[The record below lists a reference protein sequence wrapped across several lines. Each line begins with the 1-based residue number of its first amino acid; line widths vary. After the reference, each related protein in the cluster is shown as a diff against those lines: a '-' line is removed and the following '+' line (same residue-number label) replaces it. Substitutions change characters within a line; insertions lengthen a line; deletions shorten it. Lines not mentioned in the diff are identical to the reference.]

1 MNGLFDELRIAI
13 HGIWNRRWLALA
25 IAWGVCL
32 LGWLAVAM
40 IPNAY
45 ESKARIEVQTQNILA
60 DRAGASPVD
69 QRRNVQKLEQTLTS
83 SSNLERVV
91 RGTDLGQSVAT
102 EREMAARV
110 EALRLKI
117 EVKAD
122 QDNFFTIT
130 AKQANG
136 KLARDVVQKLIDVA
150 EEDNI
155 ADDRKQT
162 GSTLRFLDA
171 QVEAKQRELQE
182 VDAKRV
188 AFQTANIGL
197 LPGLGSPSARVE
209 AARAELNQVES
220 QLMQASSALAAL
232 NGQLAGTPPTLST
245 PTFSGGGG
253 AVASNPAQAALSQ
266 AISELG
272 SMRARG
278 YTDSHPDV
286 ISMKA
291 QISNLRAQAKA
302 YPTAASPSGPS
313 EFKTQNP
320 AYSSLQSL
328 RADRQASVAA
338 LSSRKSS
345 LQTEIAQLSSKQ
357 TAEPGIS
364 AEMTRLNRDYESLK
378 LQYDKLAADRDNI
391 RLRGQAETQTDA
403 VQFKVINQPTLSNVP
418 AAPNRPL
425 LLAGILFVGLGAGAG
440 VAFALSQ
447 LQSTFPTA
455 AKLERAS
462 GLPVIGSISQMLTS
476 VQRKDRARKLRLLYG
491 AFGGLIGVFGLLMVV
506 EFIQR
511 GMTA

>member
-45 ESKARIEVQTQNILA
+45 ESKARIEVQTQSILN
-60 DRAGASPVD
+60 DRAGISPMD
-69 QRRNVQKLEQTLTS
+69 QRKNVQKLEQTLTS
-83 SSNLERVV
+83 TSNLQRVV
-91 RGTDLGQSVAT
+91 QGTDLGQSVAT

-162 GSTLRFLDA
+162 GSTLRFLDS

-197 LPGLGSPSARVE
+197 LPGVGSPSQRVE

-232 NGQLAGTPPTLST
+232 NGQLAGTPATLST
-245 PTFSGGGG
+245 PTFGGGG
-253 AVASNPAQAALSQ
+253 GGVSSNPAQAALSQ
-266 AISELG
+266 AVSELG

-291 QISNLRAQAKA
+291 QVANLRAQAQA
-302 YPTAASPSGPS
+302 YPKAAIAGPT

-320 AYSSLQSL
+320 AYGSLQSL

-338 LSSRKSS
+338 LSSRKAS
-345 LQTEIAQLSSKQ
+345 LQSEIAQLSSKQ

-364 AEMTRLNRDYESLK
+364 AEMTRLNREYEALK
-378 LQYDKLAADRDNI
+378 LQYDKLAADRDSI
-391 RLRGQAETQTDA
+391 RLRGQVETQTDA
-403 VQFKVINQPTLSNVP
+403 VQFKVINQPTLSNIP

-425 LLAGILFVGLGAGAG
+425 LLGAILFVGLGAGAG

-455 AKLERAS
+455 AKLERSS

-476 VQRKDRARKLRLLYG
+476 AQRTERARKLRMLYG
-491 AFGGLIGVFGLLMVV
+491 AFGGLVGVFGLLMVV